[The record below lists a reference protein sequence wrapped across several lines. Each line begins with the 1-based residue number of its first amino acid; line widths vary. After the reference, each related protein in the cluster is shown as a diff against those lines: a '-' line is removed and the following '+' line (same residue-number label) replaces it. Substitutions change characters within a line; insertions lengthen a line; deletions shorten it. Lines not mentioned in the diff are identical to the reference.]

1 MERLYLK
8 PSLCKAI
15 AEYCEANEINDVNA
29 FANRCAMQGFN
40 IAKYGL
46 SPGDNIERENKGIKD
61 FKNEKGTRKKK
72 EQQSK
77 KEDTGSVVQGK
88 EEKVVKGSVGLD
100 GSRAREEDSKQVEET
115 KSNVTVRKIRIIK
128 KDKND

>member
-15 AEYCEANEINDVNA
+15 AEYCEVNGIEDINA
-29 FANRCAMQGFN
+29 FANRCATQGLS
-40 IAKYGL
+40 IIKYGV
-46 SPGDNIERENKGIKD
+46 SPGDNIDRENKGIKD
-61 FKNEKGTRKKK
+61 FKNERQTRKKK
-72 EQQSK
+72 EP
-77 KEDTGSVVQGK
+77 GSENKREQKSQEAPV
-88 EEKVVKGSVGLD
+88 ERPGS
-100 GSRAREEDSKQVEET
+100 REEDSNQKEEK

>member
-15 AEYCEANEINDVNA
+15 AEYCEANAIEDINA

-46 SPGDNIERENKGIKD
+46 SPGDNIDRENKGIKD
-61 FKNEKGTRKKK
+61 FKNEKSRKKK
-72 EQQSK
+72 DSSPEEERKQEK
-77 KEDTGSVVQGK
+77 GHPIKLVGGDR
-88 EEKVVKGSVGLD
+88 EEKI
-100 GSRAREEDSKQVEET
+100 EPTEET
-115 KSNVTVRKIRIIK
+115 KNKITVRKIRIIK

>member
-15 AEYCEANEINDVNA
+15 AEYCEANKIDDVNA
-29 FANRCAMQGFN
+29 FANRCATQGFN

-46 SPGDNIERENKGIKD
+46 SPVDNIERENKGIKD
-61 FKNEKGTRKKK
+61 FKNEGRKKRK
-72 EQQSK
+72 EQPGVPGEKEQSK
-77 KEDTGSVVQGK
+77 EQENTSPVPQRK
-88 EEKVVKGSVGLD
+88 EEN
-100 GSRAREEDSKQVEET
+100 SKSGE
-115 KSNVTVRKIRIIK
+115 SNVTVRKIRIIK

>member
-15 AEYCEANEINDVNA
+15 AEYCEANTIEDINA
-29 FANRCAMQGFN
+29 FANRCAMQGLN

-46 SPGDNIERENKGIKD
+46 SPGDNINRENKGIKD
-61 FKNEKGTRKKK
+61 FKNEKGRKKK
-72 EQQSK
+72 DPSPVTQGEEEASK
-77 KEDTGSVVQGK
+77 AGTSRLEASRIR
-88 EEKVVKGSVGLD
+88 EEKI
-100 GSRAREEDSKQVEET
+100 EPTEET
-115 KSNVTVRKIRIIK
+115 KNNITVRKIRIIK

>member
-15 AEYCEANEINDVNA
+15 AEYCEVNKIDDVNA
-29 FANRCAMQGFN
+29 FANRCATQGFN

-46 SPGDNIERENKGIKD
+46 SPVDNIERENKGIKD
-61 FKNEKGTRKKK
+61 FKNEGRKKRK
-72 EQQSK
+72 EQPGVPGEKEQSK
-77 KEDTGSVVQGK
+77 EQENTSPVPQRK
-88 EEKVVKGSVGLD
+88 EES
-100 GSRAREEDSKQVEET
+100 SKSGESKPTEHV

>member
-1 MERLYLK
+1 MDRLYLK

-15 AEYCEANEINDVNA
+15 AEYCEANGIEDINA

-46 SPGDNIERENKGIKD
+46 SPGDNIERENNGIKD
-61 FKNEKGTRKKK
+61 FKNETRKRKNPSTEAK
-72 EQQSK
+72 GRKLQEEAKADDS
-77 KEDTGSVVQGK
+77 ENK
-88 EEKVVKGSVGLD
+88 EEVRKPDK
-100 GSRAREEDSKQVEET
+100 EVEA
-115 KSNVTVRKIRIIK
+115 KVTVRKIPIIK

>member
-1 MERLYLK
+1 MDRLYLK

-15 AEYCEANEINDVNA
+15 AEYCEANNIDDVNA
-29 FANRCAMQGFN
+29 FANRCATQGFN

-46 SPGDNIERENKGIKD
+46 SPGDNIERENNGIKD

-77 KEDTGSVVQGK
+77 ENDTGSVVQRE
-88 EEKVVKGSVGLD
+88 EEKIASDPVGLNA
-100 GSRAREEDSKQVEET
+100 GEENGKQTEEA
-115 KSNVTVRKIRIIK
+115 KNNVIVRKIRITK
-128 KDKND
+128 KG